1 MRTFPFNY
9 LPSPLALALYNY
21 QMETP
26 VQSADEL
33 AELITAL
40 VEYLA
45 VVALMDYF
53 DGHPNPTFNGQ
64 NDTLNGWVI
73 TQLIFGK
80 VEAGLWARW
89 TQIAV
94 QQTRAPRLPCLQE
107 YVHIANLDDPASHL
121 SRLLRFRNDVMHGGF
136 VAPLPK
142 IQAADALLKDVF
154 TVLEPLWSL
163 SIAACIDEH
172 ENHWVRCNGLQSSS
186 SAAPFI
192 TRNEWN
198 GPGSILLIDSKQQAL
213 LALHPGCT
221 IDPESN
227 ELNVQHH
234 WKEAYQD
241 WMDRT
246 PSLQAFYE
254 RYQKERSGWFDD
266 THWHQCLNEKQPTF
280 GILPRAVDADFAI
293 ALQQRVSL
301 LISGAPMEGKSTL
314 VKYNL
319 ERLDR
324 PFIVFDIEANSI
336 QMDPNV
342 LLRWIQ
348 ESSSS
353 NSDSTVLVIDNS
365 HRLGQGIYSNQS
377 CQTVFELI
385 HNIPQSVICIA
396 PIQSNL
402 QTSFDQIIRVRPWTV
417 QEFQLD
423 AIKETFHRHAGY
435 ATLIAEPDNGWT
447 KLNQCMEHL
456 ISVHPLARLCMQ
468 CLSEQPRSLLELA
481 EHIQTFTP
489 KVEYT
494 LSQMRNWIHTEES
507 TASKDVQFTL
517 HPVAA
522 LWIRRHKWEVAHVQS
537 K

>member
-1 MRTFPFNY
+1 MRTFPFNT

-53 DGHPNPTFNGQ
+53 DGHPDPAYNGQ
-64 NDTLNGWVI
+64 NDNLNGWVI

-94 QQTRAPRLPCLQE
+94 QNTRNPRIPCLQK

-142 IQAADALLKDVF
+142 IQAADALLKDLF
-154 TVLEPLWSL
+154 EILEPLWSL

-172 ENHWVRCNGLQSSS
+172 ENHWVLCNGLQPSSS
-186 SAAPFI
+186 TTPVI
-192 TRNEWN
+192 TRNKWN
-198 GPGSILLIDSKQQAL
+198 GLGSILLIDSNQQAL

-221 IDPESN
+221 IDPESHA
-227 ELNVQHH
+227 LNVQHH
-234 WKEAYQD
+234 WKDAYHG
-241 WMDRT
+241 WVART

-266 THWHQCLNEKQPTF
+266 THWHQCLDEKQPTF
-280 GILPRAVDADFAI
+280 GILPRAVDADFEF

-319 ERLDR
+319 ERLTR
-324 PFIVFDIEANSI
+324 PFVVFDIEANSI

-342 LLRWIQ
+342 LLRWVQ
-348 ESSSS
+348 ESSTS
-353 NSDSTVLVIDNS
+353 NSESTVLVIDNS

-377 CQTVFELI
+377 CQAVFELI
-385 HNIPQSVICIA
+385 HTIPQTVICIA

-402 QTSFDQIIRVRPWTV
+402 RTSFDREIGIRPWT
-417 QEFQLD
+417 LD
-423 AIKETFHRHAGY
+423 EIETKTLKDSYAQHVGY
-435 ATLIAEPDNGWT
+435 APLIVDSSDGWT
-447 KLNQCMEHL
+447 RLNQCMQQVT
-456 ISVHPLARLCMQ
+456 STHPLAHVCMQ
-468 CLSEQPRSLLELA
+468 GLLEQPRSLLELA
-481 EHIQTFTP
+481 EHIQMFTP
-489 KVEYT
+489 KVEHT
-494 LSQMRNWIHTEES
+494 LNQLRDWIHTEES
-507 TASKDVQFTL
+507 TTSKDIHFTL

-522 LWIRRHKWEVAHVQS
+522 LWIRRHEEVDHVQS